1 VRPEKIN
8 VTRFSKRPGTD
19 AADLKGLGGQT
30 KKDRSK
36 AMSALKREVVA
47 EAHEAM
53 VGTRREVLVVEPGTG
68 DSVKCRDDAYRQ
80 VIVQNAS
87 EHGLEP
93 GDRLEVEITA
103 GKTVYCFGEPV

>member
-1 VRPEKIN
+1 
-8 VTRFSKRPGTD
+8 
-19 AADLKGLGGQT
+19 
-30 KKDRSK
+30 
-36 AMSALKREVVA
+36 
-47 EAHEAM
+47 
-53 VGTRREVLVVEPGTG
+53 
-68 DSVKCRDDAYRQ
+68 